1 MGIQETKEWLK
12 SQITVVPLTSNIKHR
27 QHVKTFS
34 GGSKGK
40 SMESYIKEA
49 AWESDLNGD
58 TKIYLVKYKE
68 TEEIIF
74 FFGLHAGLLYRNI
87 EHNKYSL
94 TEIEQDIIDLCINY
108 KLEPNNTITPDE
120 VFSWYADEPLDKERL
135 IRIIE
140 SETKLKL
147 AAKEDQ
153 EHTGEITSFHV
164 SQTFPGIVLSHFSKN
179 ANFSLPIE
187 ISFPLGFYIFWEII
201 VEKVLEISSM
211 LGCRYLYLFAADNTD
226 CNESAD
232 SYMNLLL
239 SDFNECDETSTPIYK
254 LVDYYKNELKFEE
267 VQDMTILKPHYDYNC
282 FSLIQSIS
290 ALQENRKTV
299 WIQHSDTSF

>member
-1 MGIQETKEWLK
+1 M
-12 SQITVVPLTSNIKHR
+12 
-27 QHVKTFS
+27 
-34 GGSKGK
+34 
-40 SMESYIKEA
+40 
-49 AWESDLNGD
+49 
-58 TKIYLVKYKE
+58 
-68 TEEIIF
+68 
-74 FFGLHAGLLYRNI
+74 
-87 EHNKYSL
+87 
-94 TEIEQDIIDLCINY
+94 
-108 KLEPNNTITPDE
+108 
-120 VFSWYADEPLDKERL
+120 
-135 IRIIE
+135 
-140 SETKLKL
+140 
-147 AAKEDQ
+147 
-153 EHTGEITSFHV
+153 
-164 SQTFPGIVLSHFSKN
+164 
-179 ANFSLPIE
+179 PIE